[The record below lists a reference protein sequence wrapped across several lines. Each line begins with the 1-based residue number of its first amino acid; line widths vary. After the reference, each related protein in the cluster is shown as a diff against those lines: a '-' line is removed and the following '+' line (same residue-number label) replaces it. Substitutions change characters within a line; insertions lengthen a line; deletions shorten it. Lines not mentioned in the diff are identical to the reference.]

1 MADPLLV
8 QEWLTKAEEDFLF
21 AEANLE
27 EGRNFFP
34 QICFHYQQAAEKY
47 LKAFIVAKEIEFK
60 KIHDL
65 GLLLKMVVRIDPS
78 VEELRDDCEF
88 LGAFYIEARYPVH
101 WPVNFTRDEALK
113 ASEAAVRIRKKI
125 KETLSMSIHKD
136 ITELSPDS

>member
-65 GLLLKMVVRIDPS
+65 GLLLKMVVRIDP
-78 VEELRDDCEF
+78 RW
-88 LGAFYIEARYPVH
+88 R
-101 WPVNFTRDEALK
+101 N
-113 ASEAAVRIRKKI
+113 
-125 KETLSMSIHKD
+125 
-136 ITELSPDS
+136 